1 MRKLCLRSIVVEEP
15 GLELVKFNELLNS
28 LNKILKNTSL
38 DLIKSLGLLTNCTFF
53 SDFRTL
59 SDSWS
64 WSELSRNEKF
74 WGRKLGLGQKLRWKE
89 RRGMNFML
97 FICLAWNSESDG
109 LIIGSPFDI
118 QMRSKFS
125 KRKMMF

>member
-64 WSELSRNEKF
+64 
-74 WGRKLGLGQKLRWKE
+74 
-89 RRGMNFML
+89 
-97 FICLAWNSESDG
+97 
-109 LIIGSPFDI
+109 
-118 QMRSKFS
+118 
-125 KRKMMF
+125 